1 MEEEVVMGET
11 LPPIN
16 DAYTESGEPFPDEP
30 LQAYQQLFEEVS
42 YTEDGVLEEP
52 EQPTLDMP

>member
-1 MEEEVVMGET
+1 MSET

-16 DAYTESGEPFPDEP
+16 DAYTESAEPFPDEP

-42 YTEDGVLEEP
+42 YTEDGALEEP